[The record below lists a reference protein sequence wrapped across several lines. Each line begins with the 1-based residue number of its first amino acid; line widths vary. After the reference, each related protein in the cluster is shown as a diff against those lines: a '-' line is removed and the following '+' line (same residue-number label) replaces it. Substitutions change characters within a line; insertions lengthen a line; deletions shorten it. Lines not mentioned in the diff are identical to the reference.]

1 MIWECLAETGRTI
14 KERHQRS
21 DTMKRLVAIGLFLF
35 LGSNGAMALDP
46 AIIKAYDPNRI
57 QTVGGDSGLPAEN
70 EDACTSCQ
78 NHRFGL
84 KRLFPKPWGGM
95 VNNGT
100 TRGCY
105 ANHNGN
111 GCGSFTSDA
120 VFILGSSRAFFNEPC
135 HKRSGPTPWEL
146 LYGPHMATAPHVL
159 PPGQYAPSRPTPTPS
174 VIVD

>member
-1 MIWECLAETGRTI
+1 
-14 KERHQRS
+14 
-21 DTMKRLVAIGLFLF
+21 MKQLVATGFLF
-35 LGSNGAMALDP
+35 FLGLNGANALDP

-57 QTVGGDSGLPAEN
+57 QTVSGDSANGVAPEAT
-70 EDACTSCQ
+70 CSSCE

-95 VNNGT
+95 VNDGT
-100 TRGCY
+100 PRGCY

-146 LYGPHMATAPHVL
+146 LYGPHMTTAPHVL